1 MDNMITPGDD
11 DTSDEDEVIS
21 VTPVDVAHMFR
32 RVDELY
38 TDRSYF
44 AIADVCDLII
54 CICFRLLRM
63 KRKSRTGKSHSYRR
77 ELSPGQ
83 TFTSLEN

>member
-1 MDNMITPGDD
+1 MLLFLACCLAFRDNMNNMITPGDD

-21 VTPVDVAHMFR
+21 VTPVDVAHMYR

-44 AIADVCDLII
+44 SIGDVA
-54 CICFRLLRM
+54 
-63 KRKSRTGKSHSYRR
+63 T
-77 ELSPGQ
+77 
-83 TFTSLEN
+83 